1 MEKKVEQ
8 GNCLTAA
15 ITYVIMIAANVLAE
29 TLRLGGVTTAEI
41 SAKYPNLFTPAP
53 TAFAIW
59 AVIYLLLAVYTIYQ
73 LDLFHRTRG
82 SGYCATELTGRI
94 APWYTLSS
102 LANALWVVA
111 WHFDLIIVTV
121 LLMALLVYSLA
132 QIIRMLCGA
141 QLCFKERICVR
152 LPFSV
157 YFAWILVAAI
167 ANVTVLLVSLNWNG
181 WGVSREIWTI
191 IALALGAGLGIAGM
205 LYCKN
210 IAFGLVFLWAY
221 AGILKQHASPLGWD
235 LQYPQVVT
243 ALLICMLLFVGVI
256 GYLLFE
262 KRKKINPDTTTND

>member
-1 MEKKVEQ
+1 M
-8 GNCLTAA
+8 TAA
-15 ITYVIMIAANVLAE
+15 AAYIIMIAANVLAE

-53 TAFAIW
+53 ATFAIW

-73 LDLFHRTRG
+73 MDLFHRTRG
-82 SGYCATELTGRI
+82 SGYCATELTRQI

-111 WHFDLIIVTV
+111 WHFNLIIVTV
-121 LLMALLVYSLA
+121 LLMALLVYSLT
-132 QIIRMLCGA
+132 QIMRMLCGA
-141 QLCFKERICVR
+141 QLCFKERVCVR

-191 IALALGAGLGIAGM
+191 IALALGAGLGIAAM
-205 LYCKN
+205 LYCRN

-221 AGILKQHASPLGWD
+221 GGILKQHASPLGWD

-243 ALLICMLLFVGVI
+243 ALLICMLFFIGVI

-262 KRKKINPDTTTND
+262 KKNKPAPTE